1 MVFLAGGAYLITKL
15 PNSPIGSPVTL
26 TYWGLW
32 EPDSVMRPIL
42 DEFEASH
49 PKIKVQYVKQSPE
62 EYRERLQ
69 SSLSQ
74 GKGPDIFRIHNT
86 WVPMFRQFLSPV
98 PSSVYS
104 TSDYDK
110 FFYPTTRTD
119 LTSGSNYVA
128 VPLMIDGLG
137 MYVNNDLFKQAG
149 VSVPKNWDD
158 LRTAALALS
167 KCRSESGAC
176 LNNSF
181 VEVSGVAMGST
192 ENIDHWQDLLA
203 VLMLQ
208 NNVNLNKPDSPS
220 PTAAEDVISYF
231 NSFNKTYYIWN
242 SNLPN
247 STNQFINGKLAIY
260 FAPSWRVFEIMQANP
275 KLNFD
280 IYPIPQVPIDPAR
293 NEKPITWATYWA
305 EAVNSNSKNSTQ
317 SWELIKYLSSP
328 EVMTKFYEKAVS
340 SPRQFG
346 EPYSRTDMAN
356 LVSGSK
362 YIGPYVSQAPYA
374 ASWYIASKTYDGQS
388 GLNSKLS
395 AAFASALSQGTS
407 VQALSQEIN
416 KILSQ
421 YGIVAATP

>member
-1 MVFLAGGAYLITKL
+1 LVTRL
-15 PNSPIGSPVTL
+15 PNNLLGSTVTL

-42 DEFEASH
+42 DEFEAAH
-49 PKIKVQYVKQSPE
+49 PKIKVQYVKQSPQ

-86 WVPMFRQFLSPV
+86 WVPMFSQFLSPV

-110 FFYPTTRTD
+110 FFYPTTRKD
-119 LTSGSNYVA
+119 LISGSNYVA

-149 VSVPKNWDD
+149 ISIPKNWDD
-158 LRTAALALS
+158 LRTAALVMS

-176 LNNSF
+176 LNNSL
-181 VEVSGVAMGST
+181 VEVSGIAMGST
-192 ENIDHWQDLLA
+192 ENVDHWQDIIA

-231 NSFNKTYYIWN
+231 NSFNKTYHIWN
-242 SNLPN
+242 PNLPS
-247 STNQFINGKLAIY
+247 STTQFINGKLAIY

-275 KLNFD
+275 NLNFE
-280 IYPIPQVPIDPAR
+280 IYPIPQVPIDPVR
-293 NEKPITWATYWA
+293 NEKPITWASYWA
-305 EAVNSNSKNSTQ
+305 EAVNSKTKNSAQ
-317 SWELIKYLSSP
+317 SWELLKYLSSP
-328 EVMTKFYEKAVS
+328 EVLTKLYEKAVS

-346 EPYSRTDMAN
+346 EPYSRTDMAG
-356 LVSGSK
+356 LIQDSK
-362 YIGPYVSQAPYA
+362 YVGPYITQAPSA
-374 ASWYIASKTYDGQS
+374 VSWYIASQTYDGQT
-388 GLNSKLS
+388 GINSKLS
-395 AAFASALSQGTS
+395 TAFASALSKGTS

-421 YGIVAATP
+421 YGIVAAAP